1 MQNKEKRQMQ
11 NVRFLSVGELLDFL
25 QGEQLEMTDMLR
37 ELVFECVPGVEER
50 LSFNVPFFRRYGAL
64 CFIWP
69 GAVSWGSTVWEG
81 VEFGFNNGH
90 LLADEDNYLDK
101 GNRKM
106 VFTKRF
112 FNVHE
117 LRANTD
123 KLRSLV
129 LEAVEINE
137 LLHMEKRKSNRIRR
151 ILKD

>member
-1 MQNKEKRQMQ
+1 MQ
-11 NVRFLSVGELLDFL
+11 NVRFQSVGELLDFL
-25 QGEQLEMTDMLR
+25 QGEQLEMTDILR

-90 LLADEDNYLDK
+90 LLADEDRYLDRGK
-101 GNRKM
+101 RKQ

-112 FNVHE
+112 FSVHDVKMNIDR
-117 LRANTD
+117 LRA
-123 KLRSLV
+123 LLM
-129 LEAVEINE
+129 EAAEVNE
-137 LLHMEKRKSNRIRR
+137 LLQMEKMQRSRKQ
-151 ILKD
+151 